1 MKLNKTL
8 AMLVVVGLSA
18 CDKGSK
24 VEVTVDP
31 ETVLANGMT
40 ARQSADARQLNFKD
54 LGGAFKTVND
64 VLKLPEPDLN
74 AIQLAAKDVKYASDE
89 LLYWFAEG
97 SGPET
102 GLEMEAKIDIW
113 QDFETFK
120 QHNQKFGQEA
130 AKLHEVA
137 QAGNFD
143 EIRAQARLV
152 GGQCKACHDLYRE
165 EDD

>member
-1 MKLNKTL
+1 MQFKNSL
-8 AMLVVVGLSA
+8 AMVLLVGLSA
-18 CDKGSK
+18 CGKSSK

-31 ETVLANGMT
+31 ETVLSNGMT

-89 LLYWFAEG
+89 MIFWFTTG

-102 GLEMEAKIDIW
+102 GLEMEAKMEIW
-113 QDFETFK
+113 EDFETFK
-120 QHNQKFGQEA
+120 QHNKKFGDEA

-137 QAGNFD
+137 QAGDF
-143 EIRAQARLV
+143 EAISVQAKLV

-165 EDD
+165 ED